1 MKRFAIKPAFVEFI
15 PEQLEEGIIYISKRF
30 RTASHKCCC
39 GCGEEVVT
47 PLTPAG
53 WAVAINGYTVSLSP
67 SIGNW
72 DFTCRSHYLI
82 IDNQVIWASA
92 LSQQQIKLVKSRD
105 KADIEAYV
113 TSINLQKERQSS
125 LWNMLVKLWHAV
137 TRWLQK

>member
-1 MKRFAIKPAFVEFI
+1 MKRSVIKPALVEFI
-15 PEQLEEGIIYISKRF
+15 PEHPEDGIIYISQRF

-53 WAVAINGYTVSLSP
+53 WSVALNGSAVSLSP

-92 LSQQQIKLVKSRD
+92 LSQRQIELVKSRD
-105 KADIEAYV
+105 KADIEAYIMEV
-113 TSINLQKERQSS
+113 NLQKEHQSS
-125 LWNMLVKLWHAV
+125 LWYMLVKLWQDF
-137 TRWLQK
+137 TRWLRK